1 MEPLLSQALPGS
13 CLEGQT
19 IDTWT
24 RGRLMSYPGSEKR
37 ELMEFAISLHN
48 QEVEGS
54 CWGGQENG

>member
-1 MEPLLSQALPGS
+1 
-13 CLEGQT
+13 
-19 IDTWT
+19 
-24 RGRLMSYPGSEKR
+24 MSYPGSEKR